1 MSFIPSLIDWCFPIS
16 FFFFSDTFSLHRQR
30 RAGFL
35 NLCCKNG
42 TILPTVWLPTKTGPP
57 KVTKISGSS
66 QIVVR
71 DDSYVKFQCKVVSN
85 LAANVTWLLNG
96 LPLTGQMDFRYSY
109 LECRT
114 VLLIENVLS
123 TDAGNYTCLVQNE
136 KGQAVASSYLTVRS
150 K

>member
-1 MSFIPSLIDWCFPIS
+1 MRDYVIYSLISRLMFSHI
-16 FFFFSDTFSLHRQR
+16 FLFFSDTFSLHRQR

-96 LPLTGQMDFRYSY
+96 LPLTGQMKHNHFVVGWNADSGILAKSEWYHSPHPQH
-109 LECRT
+109 LP
-114 VLLIENVLS
+114 
-123 TDAGNYTCLVQNE
+123 
-136 KGQAVASSYLTVRS
+136 
-150 K
+150 

>member
-1 MSFIPSLIDWCFPIS
+1 MIVPVMAIS
-16 FFFFSDTFSLHRQR
+16 NLVLTQQIYSEETNGAHAHYREPVP
-30 RAGFL
+30 L

-96 LPLTGQMDFRYSY
+96 LPLTGQMKHNHFVVGWNADSGILAKSGWYHS
-109 LECRT
+109 
-114 VLLIENVLS
+114 
-123 TDAGNYTCLVQNE
+123 QHP
-136 KGQAVASSYLTVRS
+136 QHLT
-150 K
+150 